1 MGKIF
6 FLLFTYLIYISL
18 TQRVFYRLNVTECF
32 VKFEFVRIKGASNKS
47 CFPERKSMPLQRNS
61 FPNNFY
67 FNQNTI

>member
-1 MGKIF
+1 M
-6 FLLFTYLIYISL
+6 